1 MQREQS
7 VKRLR
12 GEQNRTCAGSGQ
24 PSQVGL
30 VLWGAGGT
38 QDSFSGA
45 RLYLH
50 PARVSVE
57 ETDLRAGPRAA
68 RVGVSRPRPRPAL

>member
-1 MQREQS
+1 MQREQG
-7 VKRLR
+7 VEGLR

-45 RLYLH
+45 SLH
-50 PARVSVE
+50 LHVRQATQPGSLWKRQI
-57 ETDLRAGPRAA
+57 
-68 RVGVSRPRPRPAL
+68 